1 MKHHDRL
8 RSLRLVSC
16 AMIATISFFIISTS
30 HAPCLVSAQEIDTV
44 NDVMDNI
51 MELLCFTPCDN
62 RYTGY
67 EVLPG
72 TKCQWYHYC
81 SAGAP
86 SNRAECGDGLWFNP
100 ERGYCDIQ
108 PANGF
113 INCPADPECPSTRSP
128 AESLVVLPPTSS
140 PEESFIN
147 CPTDPKCPS
156 TRSPAESLVVL
167 PPSSS
172 PEESPTLSPEHNP
185 TLSTEKNPTTLIQ
198 IPFSP
203 GITPAPYSYPPIRQ
217 PISTAPTIGTAI
229 GHIQSKRDLIE
240 SNVLISYDAS
250 GMAYPSTQYTMNGLM
265 QSLKVMAGGFGADF
279 KFMLW
284 EGDAEKYIHGLV
296 NLAAFL
302 ANAMVESIEYDSCD
316 ELNWQNIDGKHAISN
331 SCGQEGR
338 SYQDE
343 NCPWGSTEFLSCD
356 VDDNMQVTA
365 VRSGN
370 QLLAPPPLKC
380 KAGSGEDVF
389 TGYWDE
395 ISGRLITD
403 APFPNVAERTDIE
416 GCCWWGRG
424 ALSTR
429 GVCNIGKL
437 NYYLGKRGADLG
449 RSTLYPQLDFC
460 KYPEV
465 TCTSAMGEQLRWTTA
480 LFEWSERR
488 VNYSTNI
495 INISVIS
502 KTNLTSISTS
512 EFKDTRYSALL
523 LGMGGTLKM
532 NWRDL
537 SMVVWWIPMA
547 ATHFLIL

>member
-1 MKHHDRL
+1 
-8 RSLRLVSC
+8 
-16 AMIATISFFIISTS
+16 
-30 HAPCLVSAQEIDTV
+30 
-44 NDVMDNI
+44 
-51 MELLCFTPCDN
+51 
-62 RYTGY
+62 
-67 EVLPG
+67 
-72 TKCQWYHYC
+72 
-81 SAGAP
+81 
-86 SNRAECGDGLWFNP
+86 
-100 ERGYCDIQ
+100 
-108 PANGF
+108 
-113 INCPADPECPSTRSP
+113 
-128 AESLVVLPPTSS
+128 
-140 PEESFIN
+140 
-147 CPTDPKCPS
+147 
-156 TRSPAESLVVL
+156 
-167 PPSSS
+167 
-172 PEESPTLSPEHNP
+172 
-185 TLSTEKNPTTLIQ
+185 
-198 IPFSP
+198 
-203 GITPAPYSYPPIRQ
+203 
-217 PISTAPTIGTAI
+217 
-229 GHIQSKRDLIE
+229 
-240 SNVLISYDAS
+240 
-250 GMAYPSTQYTMNGLM
+250 MNGLM

-316 ELNWQNIDGKHAISN
+316 ELNWQNINGKHAISN

-370 QLLAPPPLKC
+370 QLRAPPPLKC

-395 ISGRLITD
+395 ISGRVITD

-523 LGMGGTLKM
+523 LGMGGTLKI

>member
-16 AMIATISFFIISTS
+16 AMIATASFFIVSSS
-30 HAPCLVSAQEIDTV
+30 HTACLVSAQEIDTV

-81 SAGAP
+81 TTGTPA
-86 SNRAECGDGLWFNP
+86 NRVECGDGLWFNP
-100 ERGYCDIQ
+100 ERGYCDVQ
-108 PANGF
+108 PGNG
-113 INCPADPECPSTRSP
+113 
-128 AESLVVLPPTSS
+128 
-140 PEESFIN
+140 FIN

-156 TRSPAESLVVL
+156 TPSPTESLVVL
-167 PPSSS
+167 PPTFS
-172 PEESPTLSPEHNP
+172 PEESPTLSPEESP
-185 TLSTEKNPTTLIQ
+185 TLSPKENPTKEDPTVIQ
-198 IPFSP
+198 IPYSP
-203 GITPAPYSYPPIRQ
+203 GPRSPAPITPAPYSYPPTGQ

-229 GHIQSKRDLIE
+229 RHIQSKRDLIE
-240 SNVLISYDAS
+240 NKVLISYDAS
-250 GMAYPSTQYTMNGLM
+250 GMVYPSTQYTMNGLM

-279 KFMLW
+279 KFLLW

-296 NLAAFL
+296 NFAAFL
-302 ANAMVESIEYDSCD
+302 ANAMVESIEHDSCD
-316 ELNWQNIDGKHAISN
+316 ELNWQNIEGKHAISN
-331 SCGQEGR
+331 SCGQDGR

-343 NCPWGSTEFLSCD
+343 NCPRGSTEFLSCD

-365 VRSGN
+365 VRSGT
-370 QLLAPPPLKC
+370 QLRAPPPLKC

-395 ISGRLITD
+395 FSGRVITD

-465 TCTSAMGEQLRWTTA
+465 TCTSAKGEQLRWTTA
-480 LFEWSERR
+480 MFEWSDK
-488 VNYSTNI
+488 S
-495 INISVIS
+495 S
-502 KTNLTSISTS
+502 KIRETWL
-512 EFKDTRYSALL
+512 FY
-523 LGMGGTLKM
+523 
-532 NWRDL
+532 
-537 SMVVWWIPMA
+537 
-547 ATHFLIL
+547 